1 MEIKNLSIFS
11 EFGISVLANLVVCA
25 NPINSL
31 DKLLIPD
38 IILLVLSL
46 LSSLYLAA
54 NQLNKKLLFMFFNN
68 IASDL
73 HGFCDFMNALCG
85 FMLTVTERYCEE
97 HSQTSTQSLIPS
109 TI

>member
-1 MEIKNLSIFS
+1 VEIKNLFTFS
-11 EFGISVLANLVVCA
+11 GFGISALGNLIVCA

-31 DKLLIPD
+31 DRLLIPD

-73 HGFCDFMNALCG
+73 HGFCDFVNALCG
-85 FMLTVTERYCEE
+85 FMLIVTERYCKE
-97 HSQTSTQSLIPS
+97 HSQTSKQ
-109 TI
+109 

>member
-1 MEIKNLSIFS
+1 M
-11 EFGISVLANLVVCA
+11 LANLVVCA

-31 DKLLIPD
+31 DRLLIPD

-73 HGFCDFMNALCG
+73 HGFCDFMNAPCG
-85 FMLTVTERYCEE
+85 FTLIVTERYCKE
-97 HSQTSTQSLIPS
+97 HSQTSTQSLILG